1 MLLRFWVSISDD
13 LHDIRVVT
21 AIRHRPTTGVVGK
34 VRGWLVERS
43 APTGSQ
49 RDLIAILRA
58 INDRLDAEAE
68 AETAA
73 SAETA
78 ADDPAADRFGS
89 KSH

>member
-1 MLLRFWVSISDD
+1 MILRLWIVITDD
-13 LHDIRVVT
+13 PRSQTVVT
-21 AIRHRPTTGVVGK
+21 AIRHRLTTGIVGK
-34 VRGWLVERS
+34 VRGWWIARS

-78 ADDPAADRFGS
+78 ADDPAAD
-89 KSH
+89 SH

>member
-1 MLLRFWVSISDD
+1 MLLRFWVAITDD
-13 LHDIRVVT
+13 PHDTNVVR
-21 AIRHRPTTGVVGK
+21 AIRHRLTGGLLGK
-34 VRGWLVERS
+34 VRGWWIARS

-78 ADDPAADRFGS
+78 AADPAADCFGA